1 MKKSVLYL
9 DELVSVLLR
18 LSELSPVSPS
28 RQFEIRQINCHSNDS
43 LAARPPSGRNL
54 NNEVLIQKRGMV
66 SFQHYSILFFS
77 DIWICIDF
85 HYFFVTF
92 RVAPVVNIIRE
103 LFIYAFVQSV
113 NLNLTF

>member
-1 MKKSVLYL
+1 MHEKSVLYL

-43 LAARPPSGRNL
+43 LVARPPSGRNL

-66 SFQHYSILFFS
+66 SFQHYSFILTSGF
-77 DIWICIDF
+77 
-85 HYFFVTF
+85 
-92 RVAPVVNIIRE
+92 A
-103 LFIYAFVQSV
+103 
-113 NLNLTF
+113 

>member
-54 NNEVLIQKRGMV
+54 NNEVLIQKQAWYGIPR
-66 SFQHYSILFFS
+66 SFQHYSILFF
-77 DIWICIDF
+77 
-85 HYFFVTF
+85 
-92 RVAPVVNIIRE
+92 
-103 LFIYAFVQSV
+103 
-113 NLNLTF
+113 